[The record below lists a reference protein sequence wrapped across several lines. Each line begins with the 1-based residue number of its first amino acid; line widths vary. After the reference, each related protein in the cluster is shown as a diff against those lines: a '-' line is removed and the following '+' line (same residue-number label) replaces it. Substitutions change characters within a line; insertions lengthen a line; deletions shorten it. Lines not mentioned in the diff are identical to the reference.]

1 MEIITIAPF
10 SHLQAS
16 CPARQLVGL
25 QQLVDG
31 IGYNLELSDADRQYL
46 RELSLNQA
54 CNVEKNLQRVASKW
68 QRSLPRAQY
77 LDVDWQAWSKL
88 FRDVALRDYAADTEL
103 SAHLVSIAQTL
114 SQIAHVIDHPGTQL
128 LIDLYQKYL
137 SRMRSSLADQLQE
150 LEEWITH
157 RLPRKS
163 QLRQRRLQERQSAL
177 LEQLIDSGFLS
188 HARDGAGLQLTPEE
202 ALDELMCD
210 ASPDAQL
217 VADYIYR
224 YHCHINLDQIR
235 AFFLYVLLTER
246 IEQELNAPAQPLS
259 SAPST
264 PSTPLQKGGTGEGL
278 DPYHI
283 LHPDADPQLVQ
294 ECVRQAEALIGDNQ
308 YKYAHLMKVM
318 LDHQVLSIQ
327 QSDHDP
333 FARTLELW
341 GCAGG
346 KRSDLI
352 KASIRQRLRKIM
364 NARQT
369 PAGHTLSLYRT
380 WPDTDPDRQ
389 ICSQLASIFTQAG
402 FEYPRSS

>member
-31 IGYNLELSDADRQYL
+31 IGYNLELSDADRQHL

-88 FRDVALRDYAADTEL
+88 FRDVALRDYAADAEL

-114 SQIAHVIDHPGTQL
+114 SQIAQVIDHPGTQL

-163 QLRQRRLQERQSAL
+163 QLRQRRLQERHSAL

-264 PSTPLQKGGTGEGL
+264 PSTPLQKVGRGRGST
-278 DPYHI
+278 PTTS
-283 LHPDADPQLVQ
+283 
-294 ECVRQAEALIGDNQ
+294 
-308 YKYAHLMKVM
+308 
-318 LDHQVLSIQ
+318 SI
-327 QSDHDP
+327 P
-333 FARTLELW
+333 TPT
-341 GCAGG
+341 
-346 KRSDLI
+346 RSWCR
-352 KASIRQRLRKIM
+352 SVCGR
-364 NARQT
+364 
-369 PAGHTLSLYRT
+369 
-380 WPDTDPDRQ
+380 
-389 ICSQLASIFTQAG
+389 
-402 FEYPRSS
+402 PRPSSATTSTSMPI